1 MSCSLHLKNISYIA
15 EDNTLIFENVNLHIK
30 HKDKIAIIGPNGIG
44 KTTLLKI
51 ISGLKKPKT
60 GEIYVFDNRI
70 ETDDDYEKVRKKIG
84 FLFQNSD
91 DQFIFP
97 TVKDDIA
104 FGLFNLGMKKSE
116 VEKKVKN
123 ILDDLEIAHLAEKS
137 PFKLSGG
144 EKKLVA
150 LAGILVCEPE
160 ILLLDEPT
168 TALDDNAINKI
179 IKILTSLDKTIL
191 IVSHNI
197 EFVKK
202 VTFFQYRLKKDGLHH
217 LKT

>member
-1 MSCSLHLKNISYIA
+1 MSCSLQLKNISYTT
-15 EDNTLIFENVNLHIK
+15 EDKTLIFKDVNLHIK
-30 HKDKIAIIGPNGIG
+30 HRDKIAIVGPNGAG

-60 GEIYVFDNRI
+60 GEIYIFDNKI
-70 ETDDDYEKVRKKIG
+70 KNDEDFDDVRKKIG

-97 TVKDDIA
+97 IVKDDIA
-104 FGLFNLGMKKSE
+104 FGLFNLGFHKEE
-116 VEKKVKN
+116 VEKKVEYIMYK
-123 ILDDLEIAHLAEKS
+123 LEISHLADKS
-137 PFKLSGG
+137 TFKLSGG

-168 TALDDNAINKI
+168 TALDENAINKI
-179 IKILTSLDKTIL
+179 CNILKSLDKTLL
-191 IVSHNI
+191 IVSHNL
-197 EFVKK
+197 EFVKE
-202 VTFFQYRLKKDGLHH
+202 VTYSQYVLKKEGLYS
-217 LKT
+217 LKV